1 MAKNLVFPCRFIP
14 RQMVLK
20 GVLEKVESLVSLSS
34 KPESIK
40 LSIIKFQTH
49 VKIYTFFLF

>member
-34 KPESIK
+34 KPEFPFWGRYS
-40 LSIIKFQTH
+40 S
-49 VKIYTFFLF
+49 LFVQNLDL